1 MNSRS
6 VEIGLFFLRIA
17 IGVVFVL
24 HGWSKFEGG
33 ISNAVGFFESLGIPG
48 YLASVVAIIE
58 LAGGAAVVLGLG
70 TRVFAALFIAVS
82 AGALITAKADAPFL
96 GGTELEY
103 MLLGSS
109 LALLFTG
116 SRFLALDQLFSRQ
129 AGSGR
134 R

>member
-1 MNSRS
+1 NT
-6 VEIGLFFLRIA
+6 
-17 IGVVFVL
+17 
-24 HGWSKFEGG
+24 
-33 ISNAVGFFESLGIPG
+33 VGFFESLDIPG

-82 AGALITAKADAPFL
+82 AGALIMVKADAPFL

-103 MLLGSS
+103 TLLASS

-129 AGSGR
+129 TGSGR